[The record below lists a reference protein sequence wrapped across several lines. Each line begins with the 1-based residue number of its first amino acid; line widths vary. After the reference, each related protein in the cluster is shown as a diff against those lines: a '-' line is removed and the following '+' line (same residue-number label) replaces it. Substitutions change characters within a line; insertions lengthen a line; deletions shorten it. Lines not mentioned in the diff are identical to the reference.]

1 MYNFYIF
8 ILLSIILKILI
19 ISLKKDILM
28 YLSVLEESVIVSI
41 GLCIGFIIV
50 YLCINSNFNNLSE
63 KLYNSSNIIRLKL
76 ICFMILVLLAILVGG
91 SILSKEN
98 IARFIIFKEMI
109 YIIGILFVSVLYYKK
124 NINII
129 TTLGVIL
136 IICGLYLVDG
146 DLSSN

>member
-1 MYNFYIF
+1 
-8 ILLSIILKILI
+8 
-19 ISLKKDILM
+19 M

-50 YLCINSNFNNLSE
+50 YLCINNNFNNLW
-63 KLYNSSNIIRLKL
+63 KKVYNSSNIIRLKL

-129 TTLGVIL
+129 TTLGIIL

-146 DLSSN
+146 DLSSGGGSVVS